1 MNQLELSVKLKL
13 AAEQF
18 VKEAT
23 RASTEFKQAMSG
35 IEQTAGKAG
44 NGVESGFGKTR
55 QGLVSISQQ
64 LQQTKNELIAFF
76 SLRYGAELALSIIKT
91 ADAVAGLQSRLKLA
105 TTSAAEYATAQNQLF
120 DISQRTA
127 TSMESSVVLYGRI
140 AASMRDM
147 GLAQTDTL
155 AFTEAVAQ
163 TMRISGASAATA
175 EAGITQLAQAM
186 ASGVLRGDEFNSVM
200 ENSPRLSQALA
211 DGLGE
216 PIGALRAMAEA
227 GELTAEKVTNALL
240 SQKDVLAS
248 EYASM
253 GLTVSAAMAQLS
265 NAWQQYIGEADQAG
279 GATKSLSAVISD
291 IAKNFN
297 DYANTVITVGKD
309 ALVIWAGFAAIK
321 LGAAVAEF
329 AALAREARAAG
340 TAVKAIP
347 GSVKIALL
355 FVGFEALKIAGTWLG
370 EFIAKLAHG
379 EIASEKFAA
388 GSKVALEVAAHA
400 TRVARDEAAKLA
412 AEIERTNQLTAFE
425 HFGESAESARQK
437 IEIAAA
443 GMVAAFAQTYAK
455 AQDVG
460 KALDALFKDVSFS
473 SPASLD
479 AMQRA
484 LDVLAETAYAT
495 GEQIQEGIGRALDKL
510 STEDLRK
517 FQIAAEA
524 AFGGAAGS
532 AETLAAMLDASLGS
546 AFRRLGGDLEKFRT
560 GLDQVTRDAIEAFSA
575 VAENARA
582 SGAEIG
588 EAFKLAL
595 KTADTRQE
603 VDALGAALKNAAA
616 DGVVAGK
623 ALEDAQTRLAAKV
636 RETAGEVEGA
646 LGDAFKRAGIKS
658 KAELN
663 AIAEQAK
670 ADFKA
675 IKQSGQATAEGI
687 ATAEKKYQDAEKA
700 AKGVKE
706 ETKAIA
712 DEAGHAA
719 GKTGEMADAATEV
732 QASMN
737 DAGSAAGSA
746 VAFINDY
753 MDGAKALYQQLGLT
767 KQAIDDIFLRSID
780 RSMSWERAFKNAIE
794 IYEQAVAAVE
804 RQKKS
809 LSDAAAETQR
819 LGAYADDV
827 TRNFNATVQ
836 AANDLAL
843 GMDNAASAGAS
854 MQAGSTDPKINE
866 ALQQQW
872 AAAEKLA
879 QAYASIE
886 RSARSAAKSAED
898 AVRGFVSSSRSIHEE
913 LLTAQGKEDEAAASR
928 FAARRADLEMSYKQL
943 QVQIM
948 IAEVQ
953 AKAAGIDTA
962 ELSQAKSDAAAA
974 FNQAK
979 NDLAQLEK
987 IDAERRK
994 KAKQDAANDARDAAA
1009 KAAAEKASADAAA
1022 RQQMT
1027 NQAIPQTNN
1036 SAYGSAQAAASAA
1049 ASSARSTGTASNTN
1063 NFYISGFTGSE
1074 DDVRRKI
1081 VPVLDKINYGSR

>member
-18 VKEAT
+18 VKEAA
-23 RASTEFKQAMSG
+23 RASNEFKQAMSG

-44 NGVESGFGKTR
+44 GGVESGFGKTR

-91 ADAVAGLQSRLKLA
+91 ADAVAGLQSQLKLA
-105 TTSAAEYATAQNQLF
+105 TASATEYATAQTQLF
-120 DISQRTA
+120 EISQRTA
-127 TSMESSVVLYGRI
+127 TSMESNVVLYGRI
-140 AASMRDM
+140 AASMRDL
-147 GLAQTDTL
+147 GFAQKDMLT
-155 AFTEAVAQ
+155 FTELVSQ
-163 TMRISGASAATA
+163 SMRISGASA
-175 EAGITQLAQAM
+175 ESSKAGITQLAQAM

-200 ENSPRLSQALA
+200 ENSPRLAQALA
-211 DGLGE
+211 AGLGE

-227 GELTAEKVTNALL
+227 GELTAEKVTQALL
-240 SQKDVLAS
+240 SQKDVLAA

-265 NAWQQYIGEADQAG
+265 NAWQQYIGEADQAE

-309 ALVIWAGFAAIK
+309 ALVIWAGFAAIR

-329 AALAREARAAG
+329 ATLAREAKAAG

-347 GSVKIALL
+347 GSVKITLL

-400 TRVARDEAAKLA
+400 TRVAREEAEKLA
-412 AEIERTNQLTAFE
+412 AEIERTNQLNAFE

-460 KALDALFKDVSFS
+460 KALDALFKDVNFS

-495 GEQIQEGIGRALDKL
+495 GEQIQDGIGRALDKL
-510 STEDLRK
+510 SSEDLRK

-532 AETLAAMLDASLGS
+532 AETLASMLDASLGS

-616 DGVVAGK
+616 DGVIAGK

-675 IKQSGQATAEGI
+675 IKQSGQATEEGI
-687 ATAEKKYQDAEKA
+687 GAAEKKYQDAEKA
-700 AKGVKE
+700 AQGVKE
-706 ETKAIA
+706 STKEIA
-712 DEAGHAA
+712 AEAGHAA
-719 GKTGEMADAATEV
+719 EKTGALADAANEV

-737 DAGSAAGSA
+737 DAGSGAGSA
-746 VAFINDY
+746 IAFINDY
-753 MDGAKALYQQLGLT
+753 MDGAKAIYTQLGKT
-767 KQAIDDIFLRSID
+767 KLEIDGIFKQSID
-780 RSMSWERAFKNAIE
+780 RAMSWERAFKNAIE
-794 IYEQAVAAVE
+794 IYQTAVDLLEQAESRIASATE
-804 RQKKS
+804 KTRQ
-809 LSDAAAETQR
+809 LSAQAN
-819 LGAYADDV
+819 DV
-827 TRNFNATVQ
+827 TRNFNAAVE

-843 GMDNAASAGAS
+843 GINRAANSGAR
-854 MQAGSTDPKINE
+854 MLTGIKEVDE
-866 ALQQQW
+866 ALIKQYEAAEAL
-872 AAAEKLA
+872 AAA
-879 QAYASIE
+879 YRSIE
-886 RSARSAAKSAED
+886 RSARSAAKSASD
-898 AVRGFVSSSRSIHEE
+898 SVQGFLSSTRSIHEE
-913 LLTAQGKEDEAAASR
+913 LLIAQGKEDEAAQSR
-928 FAARRADLEMSYKQL
+928 MESRKRDLKLQYAQL
-943 QVQIM
+943 QIQIK

-953 AKAAGIDTA
+953 AAAAGLKDTGLEQAAA
-962 ELSQAKSDAAAA
+962 EAAAA
-974 FNQAK
+974 YSQAMK
-979 NDLAQLEK
+979 DL
-987 IDAERRK
+987 DALAEVDKKKRR
-994 KAKQDAANDARDAAA
+994 DE
-1009 KAAAEKASADAAA
+1009 KAAAEKAAQEAAA
-1022 RQQMT
+1022 KIAADQLIERAKT
-1027 NQAIPQTNN
+1027 PSGGDKA
-1036 SAYGSAQAAASAA
+1036 AAAAAASAG
-1049 ASSARSTGTASNTN
+1049 SPTTN
-1063 NFYISGFTGSE
+1063 NNILNVTVNGEDLLSE
-1074 DDVRRKI
+1074 EQIRRKI
-1081 VPVLDKINYGSR
+1081 VPVLDKLNNRGR